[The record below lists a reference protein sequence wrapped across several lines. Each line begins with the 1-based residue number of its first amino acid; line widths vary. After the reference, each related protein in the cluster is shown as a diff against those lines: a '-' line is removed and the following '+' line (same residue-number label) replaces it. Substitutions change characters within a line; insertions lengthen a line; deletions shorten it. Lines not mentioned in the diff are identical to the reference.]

1 MRKAI
6 AGIMLMTA
14 TGAVTAA
21 PELPEEYAYLGIHG
35 TQFFHDTNGQRQDS
49 ADLDSALLPGLQI
62 GYRFQSDWS
71 VQALYETGELDAEQ
85 GSGETDLDTAV
96 IEGRRHF
103 GSFDLA
109 GFEPYAGVALGHH
122 EFSAGGSD
130 DTETLAGI
138 GVGVQR
144 AVADNVFIDVG
155 ARHDFILDN
164 SRHDAQVYLGV
175 NYAFGTGSDDQ
186 PAPATRQAPAEPQQ
200 PQDSDNDGV
209 PDSRDDC
216 PDTPAGTPVN
226 DAGCAIERD
235 SDNDGVNDRNDQC
248 PDTPEGAKVNEQG
261 CHETLEESVR
271 ETLNVR
277 FETASANVTDDSMPE
292 IRDVAEAMRKFPEST
307 LVLEG
312 HTDSVG
318 NAEANRE
325 LSQRRAEAVKQILV
339 EEMGIDADRV
349 SAEGYGESQP
359 VADNDTA
366 EGRARNRRVESVLE
380 ASREVQQ

>member
-1 MRKAI
+1 MKKAI

-14 TGAVTAA
+14 AGAVTADSD
-21 PELPEEYAYLGIHG
+21 LPEEYAYLGIHG

-71 VQALYETGELDAEQ
+71 VQALYETGELDWEQ
-85 GSGETDLDTAV
+85 GGGDVDLDTAL

-109 GFEPYAGVALGHH
+109 GFEPYAGVAVGHH
-122 EFSAGGSD
+122 EFGSD
-130 DTETLAGI
+130 DTETLTGI

-144 AVADNVFIDVG
+144 AVASNVFIDVG

-164 SRHDAQVYLGV
+164 SRQDTQVYLGV
-175 NYAFGTGSDDQ
+175 NYAFGTSGDD
-186 PAPATRQAPAEPQQ
+186 PAPAPQQEPAEPQQ

-235 SDNDGVNDRNDQC
+235 SDNDGVTDRNDQC
-248 PDTPEGAKVNEQG
+248 PDTQEGAKVNDQG
-261 CHETLEESVR
+261 CHETLEENVR
-271 ETLNVR
+271 KTLNVR
-277 FETASANVTDDSMPE
+277 FETASANVTDDSLPE
-292 IRDVAEAMRKFPEST
+292 IREVAETMREFPEST

-318 NAEANRE
+318 NAEANRA

-339 EEMGIDADRV
+339 EEMGIDAERV

>member
-1 MRKAI
+1 MKKAI
-6 AGIMLMTA
+6 AGIMLLTA
-14 TGAVTAA
+14 TGAAVAQSD
-21 PELPEEYAYLGIHG
+21 LPQEYAYLGIHG

-71 VQALYETGELDAEQ
+71 VQALYETGELDVEG
-85 GSGETDLDTAV
+85 GSGDVDLDTAL

-109 GFEPYAGVALGHH
+109 GFEPYAGVAVGHH
-122 EFSAGGSD
+122 EFSSNGSD

-144 AVADNVFIDVG
+144 AVANNVFIDVG

-164 SRHDAQVYLGV
+164 SRHDAQIYLGV
-175 NYAFGTGSDDQ
+175 NYAFGTGGGEPT
-186 PAPATRQAPAEPQQ
+186 PAPQQEPAEPQQ
-200 PQDSDNDGV
+200 PQDADGDGV

-226 DAGCAIERD
+226 EMGCAIERD
-235 SDNDGVNDRNDQC
+235 ADNDGVIDRNDEC
-248 PDTPEGAKVNEQG
+248 PETQAGATVNDQG
-261 CHETLEESVR
+261 CAETLEKSVR
-271 ETLNVR
+271 ETLKVR
-277 FETASANVTDDSMPE
+277 FETASANVTDDSLSE
-292 IRDVAEAMRKFPEST
+292 IRNVAQAMREFPEST

-312 HTDSVG
+312 HTDNVG
-318 NAEANRE
+318 NAASNRA
-325 LSQRRAEAVKQILV
+325 LSQSRAETVKQILV

-349 SAEGYGESQP
+349 SAKGYGESQP
-359 VADNDTA
+359 IADNDTA